1 MAIQNRIEITF
12 QKLKSE
18 KKKGF
23 IAFIT
28 AGDPDYETSKKLLC
42 ELPAKGVDII
52 ELGLPFSD
60 PMADGPVIQAS
71 SQRAIK
77 SGATINSYFE
87 MVRHFRSRDTQTPI
101 IMMGYYN
108 PIFSYGT
115 RRFTQEASD
124 AGVDGF
130 IVVDL
135 PPEEDEELRIHTK
148 EFGINIIRLVAP
160 TTIGSRLSNVLR
172 DAEGFVYYVSITGV
186 TGSSAPNLSAI
197 NDHINEIKTQT
208 HLPLAIGF
216 GIKTPSDVKAAAKIS
231 DAVVVG
237 SSIVNKI
244 SDVADNSVNDQRVI
258 TDFIEELAL
267 ASK

>member
-1 MAIQNRIEITF
+1 MAGENRIETAF
-12 QKLKSE
+12 NKLKSDE
-18 KKKGF
+18 KKAF

-28 AGDPDYETSKKLLC
+28 AGDPDLETSLQLLYQ
-42 ELPAKGVDII
+42 LPQKGVDII

-60 PMADGPVIQAS
+60 PMADGPIIQAS
-71 SQRAIK
+71 SLRAINN
-77 SGATINSYFE
+77 GITITNYFD
-87 MVRHFRSRDTQTPI
+87 MVRSFRRKDTKTPI

-115 RRFTQEASD
+115 RRFTEEASR
-124 AGVDGF
+124 AGIDGF

-160 TTIGSRLSNVLR
+160 TTVGQRLPRILQ
-172 DAEGFVYYVSITGV
+172 DAEGFIYYVSITGV
-186 TGSSAPNLSAI
+186 TGSASPDFHI
-197 NDHINEIKTQT
+197 IQDHIDEIRT
-208 HLPLAIGF
+208 HTDLPIAIGF
-216 GIKTPSDVKAAAKIS
+216 GIKTASDVNETAKIS

-244 SDVADNSVNDQRVI
+244 GNIEHDSTDNLEII
-258 TDFIEELAL
+258 TDYIEQLAH
-267 ASK
+267 ATK